1 MKLYVGTSGFSYP
14 KWKGHF
20 YPDKLKNAEMLTYYG
35 SQLPAVEINNTFY
48 RLPKKEAMQAWASLV
63 PEHFRFSVKASR
75 RITHFK
81 RLKEAEE
88 PLGFMLDSAAELKD
102 RLGVVLFQLPPNFR
116 RDDERLAAFL
126 GALPKATP
134 AAFEFRHDSWLEDDV
149 YALLRE
155 HNAALVVA
163 DTDDKPATL
172 TATADFGYLR
182 LRGTEYDKQA
192 LKKWV
197 KEVQATDWRHAFVFF
212 KHEDEGAG
220 PRMAREFLELAG

>member
-1 MKLYVGTSGFSYP
+1 MDLYVGTSGFSYP

-20 YPDKLKNAEMLTYYG
+20 YPEKLKNAEMLTYYG

-48 RLPKKEAMQAWASLV
+48 RLPKKEAMQAWAEQV

-126 GALPKATP
+126 GALPKGTP
-134 AAFEFRHDSWLEDDV
+134 TAFEFRHDSWLDDEV

-172 TATADFGYLR
+172 TPTADFGYLR
-182 LRGTEYDKQA
+182 LRGTEYDQKA
-192 LKKWV
+192 LKQWV